1 MIGRKKEIEELQRLY
16 DDGRAELVAIYGRR
30 RIGKTFLV
38 DETFAGRIT
47 FRHAGLSPVGEEPK
61 GLLSKQLQNFYHSLL
76 LSGMGETEKPSSWMD
91 AFFLLEKY
99 LQERDDDSRQ
109 LIFLDELPWMDT
121 PRSGFMSAFESFWN
135 NWACHR
141 KNVMVIVCGS
151 ASSWIQDKL
160 INNHGGLYNRVTYEI
175 KLLPFTLRECEDFYK
190 ERRVQ
195 FSRYDIAQSYMILGG
210 VPYYLGYMDGQ
221 LSLPQNV
228 DHLFFTKSARLSD
241 EYDRLFLSLFTS
253 PDLVKSIIELLYK
266 RNSGY
271 TRKEIVEKLG
281 ISDNGRLTQN
291 LKALLASDFVVRYVP
306 FGEGKRNERYKLVD
320 PFCLFYLHFVAGKK
334 KESHYWEN
342 HQTTQPVVVWR
353 GIAFE
358 NVCLHH
364 VDQIKKALG
373 VVGVASENSVWT
385 GMNEEGEG
393 MQIDLVINRKDN
405 VINLCEMKY
414 YGGDF
419 TVDKT
424 YYKELLKRQT
434 YLSGQVSPRTS
445 VRNTLV
451 TTFGLTRN
459 EYGTAFSNVVTLD
472 DLFCEI

>member
-1 MIGRKKEIEELQRLY
+1 MIGRKKEIEELQKLY
-16 DDGRAELVAIYGRR
+16 EDGRAELVAIYGRR

-61 GLLSKQLQNFYHSLL
+61 GLLQKQLQNFYHSLL
-76 LSGMGETEKPSSWMD
+76 LAGMKETERPKSWMD

-99 LQERDDDSRQ
+99 LQEKDDGSRQ

-121 PRSGFMSAFESFWN
+121 PRSGFVTAFESFWN

-141 KNVMVIVCGS
+141 RNVMVIVCGS

-175 KLLPFTLRECEDFYK
+175 KLLPFTLRECEDFFK
-190 ERRVQ
+190 ERQIQ

-210 VPYYLGYMDGQ
+210 VPYYLGYMDGK

-228 DHLFFTKSARLSD
+228 DALFFTKNGRLAD
-241 EYDRLFLSLFTS
+241 EYDRLFSSLFTS
-253 PDLVKSIIELLYK
+253 PEMVKAIIELLYK
-266 RNSGY
+266 KNSGY
-271 TRKEIVEKLG
+271 TRKEIVEKLK
-281 ISDNGRLTQN
+281 ISDNGRLSQN
-291 LKALLASDFVVRYVP
+291 LKALLASDFVVRYIP
-306 FGEGKRNERYKLVD
+306 FGGGKRNERYKLVD
-320 PFCLFYLHFVAGKK
+320 PFCLFYLHFASGKR

-353 GIAFE
+353 GLAFE

-364 VDQIKKALG
+364 IDQIKKALG
-373 VVGVASENSVWT
+373 VAGVASENSVWT
-385 GMNEEGEG
+385 GRNEEGEG

-419 TVDKT
+419 TVDGA
-424 YYKELLKRQT
+424 YYKEMLKRQT
-434 YLSGQVSPRTS
+434 WFAGHVSPRAS

-451 TTFGLTRN
+451 TTFGLIKN
-459 EYGTAFSNVVTLD
+459 EYSTAFSNVVTLD